1 MNTSFAIKSSNH
13 PDPFCY
19 TDGAVVWVGDA
30 EVVSVP
36 ADADAKA
43 EILAAFAE
51 QLQFP
56 RGFRPTWDDLELCL
70 RDLSWIDKPTV
81 VVLHA
86 ALPRLSHNAL
96 AVYLDVLQNAA
107 LLRNPGSPRL
117 VCVFPRDSR
126 EHVTELITVG

>member
-1 MNTSFAIKSSNH
+1 MWAG
-13 PDPFCY
+13 DA
-19 TDGAVVWVGDA
+19 AVV
-30 EVVSVP
+30 SLP
-36 ADADAKA
+36 PNADAKA
-43 EILAAFAE
+43 EVLAAFAE
-51 QLQFP
+51 QLRFP

-70 RDLSWIDKPTV
+70 RDLSWLAEPTV

-117 VCVFPRDSR
+117 ICVFPSDARDY
-126 EHVTELITVG
+126 VTSLLSVG

>member
-1 MNTSFAIKSSNH
+1 MNTSFATSPSNV

-30 EVVSVP
+30 TVVSLP
-36 ADADAKA
+36 PNTDAKA
-43 EILAAFAE
+43 EVLAAFAE
-51 QLQFP
+51 QLRFP

-70 RDLSWIDKPTV
+70 RDLSWIAEPTV

-86 ALPRLSHNAL
+86 ELPRLSHNAL
-96 AVYLDVLQNAA
+96 GVYLDVLQNAA

-117 VCVFPRDSR
+117 ICVFPSEAR
-126 EHVTELITVG
+126 EHVTSLLSVD